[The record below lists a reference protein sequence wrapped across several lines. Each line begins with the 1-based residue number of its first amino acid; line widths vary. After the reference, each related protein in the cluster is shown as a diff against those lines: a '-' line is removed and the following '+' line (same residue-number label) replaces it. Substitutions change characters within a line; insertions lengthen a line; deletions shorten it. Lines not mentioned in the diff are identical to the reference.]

1 MSQALTV
8 SLDKPIVATK
18 LLDGCP
24 QSEDSPS
31 SAHAPADSG
40 TQAGCAATG
49 GSDAQRTAFSQA
61 CQTLNGIIA
70 TLNDSYAK
78 IFTEHGEEIARLS
91 VEIARKVLMQ
101 KVEKGDYEIESI
113 VKEAIMHAPSRH
125 DLVVHLNP
133 DDLAQCQKAQQ
144 HDEQGGALAGIKL
157 VPDPNI
163 GRAECLLDTPKGI
176 IKSLMDENLERIGRA
191 LRKEE

>member
-1 MSQALTV
+1 MSQTLTV
-8 SLDKPIVATK
+8 SLDKPIAATR
-18 LLDGCP
+18 LLDGYP
-24 QSEDSPS
+24 QSEGIPAS
-31 SAHAPADSG
+31 SDAPADSA
-40 TQAGCAATG
+40 TQAACIATG
-49 GSDAQRTAFSQA
+49 GSEAQRTAFSQA
-61 CQTLNGIIA
+61 CQTLNGVVA
-70 TLNDSYAK
+70 KLNDLYAR

-91 VEIARKVLMQ
+91 VEIARKILMQ

-133 DDLAQCQKAQQ
+133 DDLAQCREAQQ
-144 HDEQGGALAGIKL
+144 HGEQGGALAGIKL

-163 GRAECLLDTPKGI
+163 ERAECLLDSPKGI
-176 IKSLMDENLERIGRA
+176 IKSLIDENLERIGRA